1 MYFSNI
7 KLQYSDIAMQ
17 NFAPKCHIL
26 KKRFVIGLLT
36 MIAAFTPSGFSQT
49 LPFSYGNPEEFC
61 IKEVTVS
68 GIKFLDPNVIIN
80 LSGLFV
86 GDTISIP
93 GEITTKAVNKLWG
106 QKLFSDV
113 KISATR
119 IDGKDVYL
127 DIFLQ
132 EQPRISGL
140 EYKGLKKNEEKDI
153 QDLLKLRV
161 GGQATDNILD
171 NAKRLIKNHFRSKAF
186 LNSRIDIYK
195 ENDTLIANGVRLIF
209 DIDKGP
215 KVRISDITF
224 EGNKNISDKR
234 LRKALKKTKR
244 RDINFF
250 KTSKFI
256 ESDYEEDKVNLI
268 DFYNEKGYRDAK
280 IISDSIY
287 VVNEKRIGIV
297 IRVEEGSKYYYRN
310 ITWIGNSKLPDEA
323 LNSLLGISSGDVY
336 DKALLEKRLF
346 MDDNSISTTYMD
358 DGYLF
363 FNIDPVEVWAEND
376 SIDIEMRI
384 FEGEQ
389 ATINRIVIHG
399 NTKTHENVI
408 RRELYTKPG
417 DLFSKTNITRSYRE
431 IANLGHFDP
440 EKINVTPTPNIAEG
454 TVDLTYTVEEKPN
467 DQFEISGGWGAKMF
481 VGTVGIRF
489 SNFSAGRIFK
499 KEAWSPIP
507 SGDSQSLSLRAQTN
521 GSFYK
526 AFSLT
531 FVEPWLGGKKPTNFS
546 ISIYHSIR
554 NQYGVSIFEK
564 SDKSMKVTG
573 GAIGIG
579 TRLKWP
585 DDFFTFYNE
594 ISYQRYGLQ
603 DWFDFIFSNGISN
616 NLSYKVS
623 FSRNSIDQPFYPRRG
638 SNFNLSL
645 QLTPPYSFIS
655 GKDFSTV
662 HDDKVKYKWIEYHKW
677 TGKIQWY
684 HQLAKDLVLY
694 TGAQF
699 GYLGYYNP
707 DIGYSPLEGF
717 DVGGSGMSGFNLYG
731 IETIGLRGYA
741 DNSLTPRVQAQGHT
755 VQFATVYDKF
765 TVELRY
771 PITLQPQ
778 ASVYVLSFL
787 EGGNAWYHFY
797 KVNPFNIHRSAGAG
811 VRLFL
816 PMIGMLGVDWG
827 YGFDEVPG
835 NPKANKGQFHFIIG
849 MPF

>member
-1 MYFSNI
+1 MQDSV
-7 KLQYSDIAMQ
+7 IAKQ
-17 NFAPKCHIL
+17 NCAPKCL
-26 KKRFVIGLLT
+26 TMTKRVVIGLLT
-36 MIAAFTPSGFSQT
+36 MLAAFTPSGFSQT
-49 LPFSYGNPEEFC
+49 IPFSYGNPEEFC

-389 ATINRIVIHG
+389 ATINRVVIHG

-507 SGDSQSLSLRAQTN
+507 SGDSQR
-521 GSFYK
+521 K
-526 AFSLT
+526 
-531 FVEPWLGGKKPTNFS
+531 
-546 ISIYHSIR
+546 
-554 NQYGVSIFEK
+554 
-564 SDKSMKVTG
+564 
-573 GAIGIG
+573 
-579 TRLKWP
+579 
-585 DDFFTFYNE
+585 
-594 ISYQRYGLQ
+594 
-603 DWFDFIFSNGISN
+603 
-616 NLSYKVS
+616 
-623 FSRNSIDQPFYPRRG
+623 
-638 SNFNLSL
+638 
-645 QLTPPYSFIS
+645 
-655 GKDFSTV
+655 
-662 HDDKVKYKWIEYHKW
+662 
-677 TGKIQWY
+677 
-684 HQLAKDLVLY
+684 
-694 TGAQF
+694 
-699 GYLGYYNP
+699 
-707 DIGYSPLEGF
+707 
-717 DVGGSGMSGFNLYG
+717 
-731 IETIGLRGYA
+731 
-741 DNSLTPRVQAQGHT
+741 
-755 VQFATVYDKF
+755 
-765 TVELRY
+765 
-771 PITLQPQ
+771 
-778 ASVYVLSFL
+778 
-787 EGGNAWYHFY
+787 
-797 KVNPFNIHRSAGAG
+797 
-811 VRLFL
+811 
-816 PMIGMLGVDWG
+816 
-827 YGFDEVPG
+827 
-835 NPKANKGQFHFIIG
+835 
-849 MPF
+849 